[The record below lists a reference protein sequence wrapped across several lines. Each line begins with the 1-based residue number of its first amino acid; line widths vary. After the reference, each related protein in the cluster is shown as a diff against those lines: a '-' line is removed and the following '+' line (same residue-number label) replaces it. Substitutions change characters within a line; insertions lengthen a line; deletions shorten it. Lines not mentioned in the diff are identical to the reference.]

1 MEQHRLLALN
11 QTTLCSQWGT
21 ALRHLILL
29 NEPLDLT
36 ACDNYGEVPSLIE
49 INPQPADPVPKPD
62 DSAGSNAEKRTG
74 DSRFGKIQH
83 L

>member
-21 ALRHLILL
+21 ALRHLILI
-29 NEPLDLT
+29 NEPIDLNG
-36 ACDNYGEVPSLIE
+36 CDNYGEVPSLADV
-49 INPQPADPVPKPD
+49 NPQLADPIANSD
-62 DSAGSNAEKRTG
+62 DSAGSNVDKRTG
-74 DSRFGKIQH
+74 GSRFGQIQH